1 MRKASLAMATLIA
14 AASFVLPSFGTAGAG
29 QGEQMQIGRVHDTFQ
44 PQDGKIYVL
53 LLGHDARPGESRAR
67 ADAIHIAGIDT
78 KTMKGGI
85 LNFPRD
91 SFVSIPGIG
100 RRRINEAFYYGGP
113 QLTAKTLES
122 MTGIRID
129 YWVSMGFRGF
139 QSAVGAIGGVEIK
152 LPRAIYDV
160 GASGA
165 RLDAGRQVLTGWQ
178 ALAYARARKVFQGGD
193 VQRTTNQGRFLLAAL
208 KKLGRETSRNPAKIF
223 KWMSAVDR
231 YGSTDLT
238 PDEMFR
244 LGVIAS
250 QVRKQDVGNVT
261 IPTSGGFVGPAS
273 VLFVSPGA
281 QSIYSRFRKNGFL

>member
-1 MRKASLAMATLIA
+1 MRKVSLAMALMIA
-14 AASFVLPSFGTAGAG
+14 AASLALPSFGTAGAE
-29 QGEQMQIGRVHDTFQ
+29 QGEQMKIGRVHAKFQ

-53 LLGHDARPGESRAR
+53 LLGHDARPGESRSR
-67 ADAIHIAGIDT
+67 SDAIHIAGINTD
-78 KTMKGGI
+78 TMKGGI

-91 SFVSIPGIG
+91 SYVSIPGVG
-100 RRRINEAFYYGGP
+100 RGRINEAYFYGGP
-113 QLTAKTLES
+113 RLVAQTLES

-129 YWVSMGFRGF
+129 YWVTMGFGGF
-139 QSAVGAIGGVEIK
+139 QSAVGALGGVQMK
-152 LPRAIYDV
+152 LPSAIYDV

-165 RLDAGRQVLTGWQ
+165 RLNAGRQVLMGWQ

-208 KKLGRETSRNPAKIF
+208 KKLGSETSNNPAKIF
-223 KWMSAVDR
+223 KWMSAVNR
-231 YGSTDLT
+231 FGETDLT

-250 QVRKQDVGNVT
+250 QVKKQDVGNVT
-261 IPTSGGFVGPAS
+261 IPTSGGNVGAAS

-281 QSIYSRFRKNGFL
+281 QAIYERFRKNGSL